1 MDGTIVDTE
10 PYWIEAERALVEA
23 HGGQWS
29 HEQAMQLV
37 GQSLVFSA
45 GILQEAGVALERREI
60 IDTLTGHVIS
70 QVRNSVPWRPG
81 ARELLDE
88 LYNAGIRCALVTMS
102 EAPLAREIV
111 ASLPEPYFDFLV
123 TGDTVTQ
130 GKPHPEAYLTAVEL
144 LQQQDPE
151 LGLHHCVALEDS
163 VPGVAAAVASG
174 VVTVA
179 IPHIVPLPH
188 DPRRAT
194 WDTLE
199 GRTVADLEELVALRH
214 EFPDATFGAAADR
227 RPHAT
232 PVHRL
237 RATPVADTGGQ
248 GSPARSGDPPGGN
261 PAGPHRRHPGDSRL
275 LLVHHRGLHGD
286 RLRAGPADQQSRAS
300 ASPPSSSPSPTRCC
314 C

>member
-1 MDGTIVDTE
+1 MRSSASRPLLKAALWDMDGTIVDTE

-29 HEQAMQLV
+29 QDQAMQLV
-37 GQSLVFSA
+37 GQALTFSA
-45 GILQEAGVALERREI
+45 GILQDAGVAMERRDI

-70 QVRNSVPWRPG
+70 QIRNSVPWRPG

-88 LYNAGIRCALVTMS
+88 LYNAGVRCALVTMS
-102 EAPLAREIV
+102 EGPLAREIV
-111 ASLPEPYFDFLV
+111 ASLPEPYFEFLV
-123 TGDTVTQ
+123 TGDTVVQ
-130 GKPHPEAYLTAVEL
+130 GKPHPEAYLRAVEL

-179 IPHIVPLPH
+179 IPHILPLPD

-214 EFPDATFGAAADR
+214 EFPDATFGRAADTAA
-227 RPHAT
+227 HST
-232 PVHRL
+232 GGRL
-237 RATPVADTGGQ
+237 RG
-248 GSPARSGDPPGGN
+248 
-261 PAGPHRRHPGDSRL
+261 
-275 LLVHHRGLHGD
+275 
-286 RLRAGPADQQSRAS
+286 
-300 ASPPSSSPSPTRCC
+300 
-314 C
+314 